1 MIYKSGDSPTSS
13 EGDGFRD
20 IARHRGIRPLHS
32 LIPVG
37 IAVKMGLARVN
48 HPPVAEE
55 SNQQP
60 TVEELILR
68 VSKKHDAD
76 VIVYLGPIDAQGS
89 REMMKQCRDSCF
101 GETVFLLIATYG
113 GDPHA
118 AYRLGRTLQRRYKK
132 IIACV
137 PGRCASGGTLMVLSA
152 QMLKMS
158 EFGVLGPL
166 DIQIRKSD
174 ELFEWTSGL
183 TVGATIK
190 ALRQEAQAMFREL
203 LFDLKEGSKGQITL
217 RTAMDTA
224 ANLTTGMFGPLF
236 AQIDPLRLGED
247 GRSTRIMEEYGERL
261 AKAGKNARSDA
272 IRTLVAGYPSHNFEI
287 DREEARTLFRKVEEP
302 NEEEEALI
310 RSLGDVAYEP
320 PSRQAI
326 VRVIPAIP
334 DTDGEQHDTTND
346 PATQGERGAEAGR
359 APSATPRERDPQV
372 QPSPEAVP
380 ESTSVN

>member
-1 MIYKSGDSPTSS
+1 MSSDSVEVLGGFLPVLCLLSKPHSSVLCDRSGNT
-13 EGDGFRD
+13 
-20 IARHRGIRPLHS
+20 AKMRPD
-32 LIPVG
+32 
-37 IAVKMGLARVN
+37 RVN
-48 HPPVAEE
+48 HPPVAED

-60 TVEELILR
+60 TLEGLVQR

-76 VIVYLGPIDAQGS
+76 VIVYLGPIDAKGS
-89 REMMKQCRDSCF
+89 REMMKRCQESCF
-101 GETVFLLIATYG
+101 GKSVFLLIATYG

-118 AYRLGRTLQRRYKK
+118 AYRLGRTLQRRYQK

-152 QMLKMS
+152 HTLKMS

-183 TVGATIK
+183 TVGATIT
-190 ALRQEAQAMFREL
+190 ALRQEAQAMFRES

-224 ANLTTGMFGPLF
+224 ASLTTGMFGPLF

-261 AKAGKNARSDA
+261 ARRGQNARPDA

-287 DREEARTLFRKVEEP
+287 DRDEARTLFHQVEEP
-302 NEEEEALI
+302 NDEEEALI
-310 RSLGDVAYEP
+310 RFLGDVASDP
-320 PSRQAI
+320 PNQEAI
-326 VRVIPAIP
+326 VVVTPAVR
-334 DTDGEQHDTTND
+334 DADGEQDDTTND
-346 PATQGERGAEAGR
+346 PATQGERGAEAGG
-359 APSATPRERDPQV
+359 APSASPAERDPQV
-372 QPSPEAVP
+372 QPPARGVP

>member
-1 MIYKSGDSPTSS
+1 
-13 EGDGFRD
+13 
-20 IARHRGIRPLHS
+20 
-32 LIPVG
+32 
-37 IAVKMGLARVN
+37 
-48 HPPVAEE
+48 
-55 SNQQP
+55 
-60 TVEELILR
+60 
-68 VSKKHDAD
+68 
-76 VIVYLGPIDAQGS
+76 
-89 REMMKQCRDSCF
+89 MMKKCQDSRF
-101 GETVFLLIATYG
+101 GESVFLLVATYG

-137 PGRCASGGTLMVLSA
+137 PGRCASGGTLMVLA
-152 QMLKMS
+152 AHTLKMS

-183 TVGATIK
+183 TVGATIT
-190 ALRQEAQAMFREL
+190 ALRQEAQAMFRES

-224 ANLTTGMFGPLF
+224 ASLTTGMFGPLF

-261 AKAGKNARSDA
+261 ARQGKNTQPSA

-287 DREEARTLFRKVEEP
+287 DREEARTLFQEVEEP
-302 NEEEEALI
+302 NDEEDALI
-310 RSLGDVAYEP
+310 RFLGDLAYDP
-320 PSRQAI
+320 PNQKAI
-326 VRVIPAIP
+326 VHVSPAMP
-334 DTDGEQHDTTND
+334 DSDGEQDDTTND

-359 APSATPRERDPQV
+359 APSATPGERDPQV
-372 QPSPEAVP
+372 QPPAGAGPEP
-380 ESTSVN
+380 SSVN